1 MGTFYGAPAWIPH
14 FSSVINWTQRV
25 GLALLKQ
32 VTPIREPWL
41 AIIDHSID
49 IGVKQAFVV
58 LRVRCDVL
66 AERGSA
72 IRLEDCECIG
82 LRIRESSEGETV
94 CADLKAIFKQSGD
107 PVGFIKD
114 NGGGLSRGIRLWN
127 EEAAKPAEIIDDVGH
142 AMANALK
149 AEFEKADDFALFRQ
163 TIATGAA
170 RLRQTALAFLIPP
183 KIRTKGRFQGIG
195 RLATWARQI
204 LRVLPAGGDETQGV
218 ALEKLQQAL
227 PDFHQQQPFIERF
240 AQTIDVIHQ
249 LWKSVKSQGLN
260 KQTYEEGHQLALTL
274 PNDSKVRNL
283 LIQWLDDHW
292 AICQRMR
299 LDETGMP
306 VSSDIIEALFGK
318 FKYITERSPSAE
330 MNRLALV
337 IPVFCGTPPTSEE
350 LGSHFSTCR
359 HKELSEWE
367 NENISHT
374 LRKRRKAFMNN
385 PSAKMSDMKG
395 AKNRE

>member
-1 MGTFYGAPAWIPH
+1 MGAFYGVPSWIPH

-32 VTPIREPWL
+32 VAPIQEPWL
-41 AIIDHSID
+41 AILDHSID

-72 IRLEDCECIG
+72 IRFEDCECIG

-94 CADLKAIFKQSGD
+94 CEDLKDIFKQSGD

-149 AEFEKADDFALFRQ
+149 AEFEKTDDFVLFRQ
-163 TIATGAA
+163 TIATGGA

-195 RLATWARQI
+195 RLATWAKQL
-204 LRVLPAGGDETQGV
+204 LRVLQAGGDAQQGDV
-218 ALEKLQQAL
+218 LEKLHQAL
-227 PDFHQQQPFIERF
+227 PDFLQQQPFIERF
-240 AQTIDVIHQ
+240 ARTIDVVHQ
-249 LWKSVKSQGLN
+249 FWKSVKSEGLN
-260 KQTYEEGHQLALTL
+260 KQTYEEGRQLALAL
-274 PNDSKVRNL
+274 PDNSKVRDK
-283 LIQWLDDHW
+283 LIQWLDGHW
-292 AICQRMR
+292 AICQRMQ
-299 LDETGMP
+299 LGETGMP
-306 VSSDIIEALFGK
+306 VSSDIIESLFGK
-318 FKYITERSPSAE
+318 FKYMTERSPSAE

-337 IPVFCGTPPTSEE
+337 IPVFCGIAPTQAE
-350 LGSHFSTCR
+350 LGSYLSTCR
-359 HKELSEWE
+359 QKDLVEWE

-374 LRKRRKAFMNN
+374 LRKRRKAFMDNKN
-385 PSAKMSDMKG
+385 ADIVDLKG